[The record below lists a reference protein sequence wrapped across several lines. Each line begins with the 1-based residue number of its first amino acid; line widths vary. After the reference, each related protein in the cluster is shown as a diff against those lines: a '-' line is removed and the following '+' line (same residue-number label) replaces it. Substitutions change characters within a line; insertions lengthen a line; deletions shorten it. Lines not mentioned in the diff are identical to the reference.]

1 MCIQNYLQCMC
12 FTANISS
19 LVAELYFSVPNTCN
33 MMSRLVTFC
42 EYMYKV
48 HTKVRLEWLLHYC
61 NEFSTKLRFFLKELA
76 MFKIPSWY
84 LRGLG
89 LEYIILLYVVQPNFF
104 ENSNNNMQAIGSISL
119 IAVDWFKFGL
129 LDGLESYSPGMLAHS
144 TLGLQASIFV
154 LHCALKSCIFLLPE
168 TNVWSFQ

>member
-1 MCIQNYLQCMC
+1 MC

-33 MMSRLVTFC
+33 MMSWLVTFC

-84 LRGLG
+84 LRGLW

-154 LHCALKSCIFLLPE
+154 YLCIKILHIFVTRNKCLKLPVDHFLHPC
-168 TNVWSFQ
+168 